1 MFVFLGQKNKLAKI
15 NNSMNTYEE
24 KLSLL
29 SEMIAFA
36 RIDGE
41 IHERELQFLDI
52 VASQLRVEKSVFE
65 SLFDQAADKVI
76 IKSEHQRIL
85 QFYRL
90 ALLMQADGV
99 LHDNEQVAIR
109 EMGINMG
116 LSPFAMKGVLV
127 EMKRSPTGMIDSDMI
142 MALFR
147 AQQN

>member
-1 MFVFLGQKNKLAKI
+1 M
-15 NNSMNTYEE
+15 STYQE

-36 RIDGE
+36 KIDGE
-41 IHERELQFLDI
+41 VHEREYRFLSI
-52 VASQLRVEKSVFE
+52 VASQLHVEKDAFTA
-65 SLFDQAADKVI
+65 LFKNPAPKVI

-99 LHDNEQVAIR
+99 LHNNEQVAIR

-116 LSPFAMKGVLV
+116 LSPFAMKSVLV
-127 EMKRSPTGMIDSDMI
+127 EMQNSPTGLIDPEI
-142 MALFR
+142 LLALFR

>member
-1 MFVFLGQKNKLAKI
+1 
-15 NNSMNTYEE
+15 MNTYEE

-36 RIDGE
+36 KVDGQV
-41 IHERELQFLDI
+41 HEREFQFLTI
-52 VASQLRVEKSVFE
+52 VSQQLRIERDAFDT
-65 SLFDQAADKVI
+65 LFNEPADKVI

-127 EMKRSPTGMIDSDMI
+127 EMKRSPTGMIDPDMLL
-142 MALFR
+142 ALFR

>member
-1 MFVFLGQKNKLAKI
+1 
-15 NNSMNTYEE
+15 MNTYEE

-36 RIDGE
+36 KIDGQV
-41 IHERELQFLDI
+41 HEREFQFLSI
-52 VASQLRVEKSVFE
+52 VAQQLRIDRDVFDT
-65 SLFDQAADKVI
+65 LFNDPADKVI

-109 EMGINMG
+109 ELGINMG
-116 LSPFAMKGVLV
+116 LSPFAMKGVLI
-127 EMKRSPTGMIDSDMI
+127 EMERSPTGMIDPDLLL
-142 MALFR
+142 ALFR

>member
-1 MFVFLGQKNKLAKI
+1 
-15 NNSMNTYEE
+15 MNTYEE

-36 RIDGE
+36 KIDGQ
-41 IHERELQFLDI
+41 IHEREFAFLSI
-52 VASQLRVEKSVFE
+52 VASQLKIDKPVFE
-65 SLFDQAADKVI
+65 SLFENPADKVVL
-76 IKSEHQRIL
+76 KTEHQRIL

-90 ALLMQADGV
+90 ALLMHADGV

-116 LSPFAMKGVLV
+116 LSPFAMKSVLN
-127 EMKRSPTGMIDSDMI
+127 EMQRSPTGLIDPEMLL
-142 MALFR
+142 ALFR

>member
-1 MFVFLGQKNKLAKI
+1 
-15 NNSMNTYEE
+15 MNTYEE

-29 SEMIAFA
+29 TEMIAFA
-36 RIDGE
+36 KVDGQ
-41 IHERELQFLDI
+41 IHEREFQFLTI
-52 VASQLRVEKSVFE
+52 VAQQLRVDRDVFDT
-65 SLFDQAADKVI
+65 LFNQPADKVI
-76 IKSEHQRIL
+76 LKSEHQRIL

-116 LSPFAMKGVLV
+116 LSPFAMKSVLV
-127 EMKRSPTGMIDSDMI
+127 EMKRSPTGMIDPEMLL
-142 MALFR
+142 ALFR